1 MAEPRRTNGR
11 GLTCDAENWAF
22 FYEWTAISQR
32 LSAESLDRAIRLNN
46 RIPDVVKTS
55 LGD

>member
-1 MAEPRRTNGR
+1 MAE
-11 GLTCDAENWAF
+11 GLPCGAENWAF
-22 FYEWTAISQR
+22 FKKRSAAGLGWTLTASCAVR
-32 LSAESLDRAIRLNN
+32 LDN